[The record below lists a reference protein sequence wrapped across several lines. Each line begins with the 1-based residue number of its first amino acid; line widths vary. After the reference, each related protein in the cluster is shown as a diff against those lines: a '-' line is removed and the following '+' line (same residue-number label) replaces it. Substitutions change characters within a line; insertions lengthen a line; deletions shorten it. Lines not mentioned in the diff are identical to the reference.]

1 VSEEDAQ
8 KTSPYMAAGTTPRSS
23 RDPLAREACLV
34 VLHGEGIG
42 RRVAIGAVPLAV
54 GRAPTSELVFEE
66 ECVSRNHCRV
76 EPSVSRHG
84 AAPDTWHIVDLGST
98 NGTHVNDQPVERQA
112 LQHGDQIQIGRN
124 ICKFLVSGHIESA
137 YHEEIHRLV
146 TTDGLT
152 GLPNRRAFE
161 EALQREFS
169 RASRYKRPLSLL
181 MIDIDF
187 FKRVNDTLGHLAGD
201 AALRQ
206 VGALLRS
213 NLRRDDL
220 AARLGGEEFA
230 VLLPEI
236 DRSGAAIAAEKLR
249 RLVESRPI
257 LYDTQ
262 RWPLTVSLGV
272 ASRAVTDTEA
282 IEVVRRAD
290 DMLYAAKREGRNRV
304 RG

>member
-1 VSEEDAQ
+1 VTEEDAQ
-8 KTSPYMAAGTTPRSS
+8 KTSPYLAAGNTPRSS
-23 RDPLAREACLV
+23 RDPRAREACLV

-42 RRVAIGAVPLAV
+42 RRVAIGTASIAV
-54 GRAPTSELVFEE
+54 GRAPTSDLIFEE
-66 ECVSRNHCRV
+66 ECVSRNHCRI
-76 EPSVSRHG
+76 EPAASRPD
-84 AAPDTWHIVDLGST
+84 APPDTWYVVDLRST
-98 NGTHVNDQPVERQA
+98 NGTHVNDRSVERQA
-112 LQHGDQIQIGRN
+112 LRHGDEIQIGRN
-124 ICKFLVSGHIESA
+124 ICKFLASGHIESA

-181 MIDIDF
+181 MIDVDF

-206 VGALLRS
+206 VGALLRG

-236 DRSGAAIAAEKLR
+236 DRAGAVVAAEKLR
-249 RLVESRPI
+249 RLVEARPVVFEER
-257 LYDTQ
+257 
-262 RWPLTVSLGV
+262 RWPLTISLGI
-272 ASRAVTDTEA
+272 ACRGVTDTEA
-282 IEVVRRAD
+282 IEIVRRAD

>member
-1 VSEEDAQ
+1 MSEEDAQ
-8 KTSPYMAAGTTPRSS
+8 KTSPYQAAGTAPRNS
-23 RDPLAREACLV
+23 RDTRAREACLV

-42 RRVAIGAVPLAV
+42 RRVAIGAVPLSV
-54 GRAPTSELVFEE
+54 GRSPTSELVFEE
-66 ECVSRNHCRV
+66 ECVSRHHCRV
-76 EPSVSRHG
+76 EPSTSRSG
-84 AAPDTWHIVDLGST
+84 SQPDTWHIVDLGST
-98 NGTHVNDQPVERQA
+98 NGTLVNDTPVERQA

-124 ICKFLVSGHIESA
+124 ICKFLVSGSIESA
-137 YHEEIHRLV
+137 YHDEIHRLV

-169 RASRYKRPLSLL
+169 RATRYTRPMAIL
-181 MIDIDF
+181 MIDIDH

-206 VGALLRS
+206 IGALLRT

-236 DRSGAAIAAEKLR
+236 DRAGATLTAEKLR
-249 RLVESRPI
+249 RLIESRPVVF
-257 LYDTQ
+257 DTQ
-262 RWPLTVSLGV
+262 RWPLTVSIGI

-290 DMLYAAKREGRNRV
+290 DMLYVAKREGRNRV